1 MKSRVDVR
9 GRIAG
14 AMHRECVS
22 SFAIYITTRSVNY
35 LESPCWPIWHL
46 HTVRSYVVI
55 GDPNHCIARGI
66 VRHSLNLLVMHTSE
80 CRLPNCTAIAELLLP
95 CCDAIADLL
104 LTLQIPKTSCSTIR

>member
-35 LESPCWPIWHL
+35 LESPCWPIWNL
-46 HTVRSYVVI
+46 HAVRSYVVI
-55 GDPNHCIARGI
+55 GDPNHCVAFGI
-66 VRHSLNLLVMHTSE
+66 VGHILYLLMMHTSKS
-80 CRLPNCTAIAELLLP
+80 RLPW
-95 CCDAIADLL
+95 CDAIADLL
-104 LTLQIPKTSCSTIR
+104 LTIAHLLPLQIANPSCCTIR